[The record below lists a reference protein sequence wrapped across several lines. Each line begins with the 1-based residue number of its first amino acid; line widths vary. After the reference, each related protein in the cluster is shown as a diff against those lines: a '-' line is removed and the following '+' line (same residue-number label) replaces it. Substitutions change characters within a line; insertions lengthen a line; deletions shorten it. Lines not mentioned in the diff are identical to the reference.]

1 MGKLNYLKDIYKDTC
16 VKVYD
21 PEATPKLIAVYE
33 NFNKAGGRLGITP
46 TGVQKRCVTKTK
58 VYSPNLDKM
67 VAIRL
72 TPIYPEDAE
81 RIEKTRKY
89 IKL

>member
-1 MGKLNYLKDIYKDTC
+1 MGKLDSLNDVYKDTC
-16 VKVYD
+16 IKVYD

-46 TGVQKRCVTKTK
+46 NLVQKKCVSKTT

-67 VAIRL
+67 VSVRL
-72 TPIYPEDAE
+72 TRTLPEDVE

-89 IKL
+89 LKL